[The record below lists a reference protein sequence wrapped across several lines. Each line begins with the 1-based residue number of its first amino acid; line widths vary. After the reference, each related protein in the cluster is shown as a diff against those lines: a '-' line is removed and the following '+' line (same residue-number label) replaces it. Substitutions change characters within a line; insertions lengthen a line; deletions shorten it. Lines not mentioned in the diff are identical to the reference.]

1 MPIDP
6 TDLAK
11 SIGALGSLDPE
22 RGLARTLQQVTDGAK
37 QLFRADAAGLMLI
50 DAEGQLRW
58 ASASDQTA
66 QTLEDRQERLA
77 QGPCAVAF
85 SQRLPAAIRNI
96 HTEPDWDKFAQVL
109 VGEGICA
116 ALSVPVELDG
126 GIIGTLDIYAREA
139 RDWDPSEV
147 AALQAYAGLMASLL
161 SAAVTAQVKGRLADQ
176 LQAALEHRWLIE
188 QAKGVIMGREQV
200 DAQAAFERLRGAAR
214 SSTRRLADVAKDVTG
229 GQPLPANRR
238 KLAKSRGDALTPS
251 DALERFGADALRYWA
266 ASKRAGVDTSL
277 DEGQLRVGR
286 RLATK
291 LLHAS
296 RFVLALD
303 GRAAV
308 LGLERLDQV
317 VLAEA
322 LVAVGALD
330 QRVGER
336 LQVPGGLPDP
346 GGHDDGRVLADH
358 VVAQLHDRAPPG
370 LLDVVLQ
377 LDPERTVVV
386 ARADP
391 AVDLARLEGEAAA
404 LGQVDDRVHRVAW
417 H

>member
-11 SIGALGSLDPE
+11 SIGTLGSLDPQ

-37 QLFRADAAGLMLI
+37 QLFRADGAGLMLI

-58 ASASDQTA
+58 ASATDQTA
-66 QTLEDRQERLA
+66 QTVENEQERLA

-96 HTEPDWDKFAQVL
+96 HTEPDWAEFTQVL
-109 VGEGICA
+109 VSEGVCA

-126 GIIGTLDIYAREA
+126 GIIGTLDIYARDP

-161 SAAVTAQVKGRLADQ
+161 SAATTAQVKGRLADQ

-238 KLAKSRGDALTPS
+238 KLAK
-251 DALERFGADALRYWA
+251 
-266 ASKRAGVDTSL
+266 
-277 DEGQLRVGR
+277 
-286 RLATK
+286 
-291 LLHAS
+291 
-296 RFVLALD
+296 
-303 GRAAV
+303 GRAEQAKNR
-308 LGLERLDQV
+308 E
-317 VLAEA
+317 
-322 LVAVGALD
+322 
-330 QRVGER
+330 
-336 LQVPGGLPDP
+336 
-346 GGHDDGRVLADH
+346 
-358 VVAQLHDRAPPG
+358 
-370 LLDVVLQ
+370 
-377 LDPERTVVV
+377 TVT
-386 ARADP
+386 
-391 AVDLARLEGEAAA
+391 
-404 LGQVDDRVHRVAW
+404 
-417 H
+417 

>member
-11 SIGALGSLDPE
+11 SIGALGSLDPA

-66 QTLEDRQERLA
+66 QTVENEQERLA

-96 HTEPDWDKFAQVL
+96 HTEPDWAEFTQVL
-109 VGEGICA
+109 VSEGVCA
-116 ALSVPVELDG
+116 ALSVPVELDS
-126 GIIGTLDIYAREA
+126 GIIGTLDIYARDP

-161 SAAVTAQVKGRLADQ
+161 SAATTAQVKGRLADQ

-238 KLAKSRGDALTPS
+238 KLAK
-251 DALERFGADALRYWA
+251 
-266 ASKRAGVDTSL
+266 
-277 DEGQLRVGR
+277 
-286 RLATK
+286 
-291 LLHAS
+291 
-296 RFVLALD
+296 
-303 GRAAV
+303 GRAEQAKNR
-308 LGLERLDQV
+308 E
-317 VLAEA
+317 
-322 LVAVGALD
+322 
-330 QRVGER
+330 
-336 LQVPGGLPDP
+336 
-346 GGHDDGRVLADH
+346 
-358 VVAQLHDRAPPG
+358 
-370 LLDVVLQ
+370 
-377 LDPERTVVV
+377 TVT
-386 ARADP
+386 
-391 AVDLARLEGEAAA
+391 
-404 LGQVDDRVHRVAW
+404 
-417 H
+417 

>member
-66 QTLEDRQERLA
+66 QTVEGGQERLA

-85 SQRLPAAIRNI
+85 SQRLSAAIRNI
-96 HTEPDWDKFAQVL
+96 HTEPDWAEFTQVL
-109 VGEGICA
+109 VSEGVCA

-126 GIIGTLDIYAREA
+126 GIIGTLDIYARDP

-147 AALQAYAGLMASLL
+147 AALQAYAGLVASLL
-161 SAAVTAQVKGRLADQ
+161 MAATTAQVKGRLAEQ

-238 KLAKSRGDALTPS
+238 KLAK
-251 DALERFGADALRYWA
+251 
-266 ASKRAGVDTSL
+266 
-277 DEGQLRVGR
+277 
-286 RLATK
+286 
-291 LLHAS
+291 
-296 RFVLALD
+296 
-303 GRAAV
+303 GRAEQAKNR
-308 LGLERLDQV
+308 E
-317 VLAEA
+317 
-322 LVAVGALD
+322 
-330 QRVGER
+330 
-336 LQVPGGLPDP
+336 
-346 GGHDDGRVLADH
+346 
-358 VVAQLHDRAPPG
+358 
-370 LLDVVLQ
+370 
-377 LDPERTVVV
+377 TVT
-386 ARADP
+386 
-391 AVDLARLEGEAAA
+391 
-404 LGQVDDRVHRVAW
+404 
-417 H
+417 